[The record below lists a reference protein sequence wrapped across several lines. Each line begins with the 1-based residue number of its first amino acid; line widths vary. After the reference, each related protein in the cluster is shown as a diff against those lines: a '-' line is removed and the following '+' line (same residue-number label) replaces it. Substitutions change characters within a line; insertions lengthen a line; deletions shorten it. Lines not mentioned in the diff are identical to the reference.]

1 MARSL
6 PALPMQKLPF
16 LIIPTS
22 YFLVIIAVL
31 SVFSIVTFLCAG
43 FHHNNFKQHRK
54 REKQTVQLGEKKTI
68 SRLQSNISSKAL
80 LMVKMISWSKVR
92 DDEEE
97 EEEMD
102 GDEAVWR
109 RKIMMGERC
118 RPLDFSGKILYDSH
132 GNLLPNTPLHQSQS
146 NNGVSLGKS

>member
-1 MARSL
+1 MARPL

-16 LIIPTS
+16 LFIPTS

-43 FHHNNFKQHRK
+43 FHHNNFKPQRK

-97 EEEMD
+97 EEMD
-102 GDEAVWR
+102 GDEAVWK
-109 RKIMMGERC
+109 RKIMMGERHSSK
-118 RPLDFSGKILYDSH
+118 F
-132 GNLLPNTPLHQSQS
+132 TPPRLISS
-146 NNGVSLGKS
+146 SIDNDPIKTVTTFYLN